1 MPYTH
6 LNYGNWWR
14 WESYDALATP
24 PTFGEQKV
32 VFDGLSRTIS
42 VVPGTAQLDI
52 RTDVYSAWKEWTLA
66 VGSKWIP
73 AIRTTGGDPTIAGQ
87 FSGDIYFLINDWK
100 LLIDLTEVAVTGVL
114 FSDDFDS
121 AYYTYD
127 EEIQF
132 PVQVSSIVN
141 TVEAGG
147 GGSGST
153 AQEVWEYATRTLT
166 SQASLNPTEVAEA
179 VWNASSATYNTDGTM
194 GHLLNEV
201 DYLEKQL
208 WVNLELGTNGDG
220 SQESPFNNINDAIDK
235 AETDGIRVID
245 LIGDITLG
253 RNFNNF
259 ILKGIGEPEV
269 DFSGQSIKNSKFV
282 NCRVKG
288 AYTNGSNARFEDC
301 ELLNGA
307 FLEGTYDHCDLSGD
321 LTCQADSVVLMK
333 DCVSSI
339 PGTDRPTISMNAA
352 STAQLSVRGYSG
364 GITIKDSNNALDRV
378 TIELHP
384 GAVTFDSSCTNGVM
398 VARGVGE
405 FLDQTAGA
413 TVANETVKGSA
424 VDKSRKL
431 LTNRVSV
438 SGDDSVTTIY
448 DDDETTPLL
457 IFDHVD
463 QRNRSP
469 R

>member
-42 VVPGTAQLDI
+42 VVPGTTQLDI

-87 FSGDIYFLINDWK
+87 FSGDIYFLINSWK

-127 EEIQF
+127 EIIQF

-147 GGSGST
+147 GGGT
-153 AQEVWEYATRTLT
+153 APSAQDIAD
-166 SQASLNPTEVAEA
+166 A
-179 VWNASSATYNTDGTM
+179 VWDETYAGHNTAGTF
-194 GHLLNEV
+194 GHLVNELG
-201 DYLEKQL
+201 YLEKQV
-208 WVNLELGTNGDG
+208 WVNLELGANGDG
-220 SQESPFNNINDAIDK
+220 SQELPFNNINDAVDK
-235 AETDGIRVID
+235 AEADGIRVID

-259 ILKGIGEPEV
+259 VLRGVGEPEV
-269 DFSGQSIKNSKFV
+269 DFNGQSIKNSKFV

-288 AYTNGSNARFEDC
+288 AYTNGANTRFEDC

-307 FLEGTYDHCDLSGD
+307 FVEGTYDHCDLSGD

-339 PGTDRPTISMNAA
+339 PGTGRPTISMNAA
-352 STAQLSVRGYSG
+352 STAQLSIRGYSG

-378 TIELHP
+378 TVELHP